1 MRVVSSIAVFGMSLN
16 ATVMIPVLGFRS
28 ISAALSIKERGLP
41 SRTVIKLSAQISRD
55 NRQSRR
61 APSGISVQRDPG
73 SRSVGTIDKT
83 PFLSQTSPSPPAF
96 STKCLQQS
104 IRLLQRRLYRGPLT
118 SVSVKFPFY
127 LQTLMHAKISILEHM
142 PRKKQFVRLEKQ
154 SFPYCYV

>member
-41 SRTVIKLSAQISRD
+41 SRTVSRTVQVSRD

-61 APSGISVQRDPG
+61 APLGERRAESAFSGIRALGQWG
-73 SRSVGTIDKT
+73 RSIKLLFS
-83 PFLSQTSPSPPAF
+83 PRHRPSPPAF

-127 LQTLMHAKISILEHM
+127 LQILMHAKISILEHM
-142 PRKKQFVRLEKQ
+142 PRKKQFGKA
-154 SFPYCYV
+154 